1 MPSLAKPPFAVPFSQ
16 SCTSGVTSTTK
27 YESALPTGMPVAK
40 GVGDIVGGEEGVSVD
55 SVQALLIG

>member
-1 MPSLAKPPFAVPFSQ
+1 MPSFRKPPFAEPFSQ
-16 SCTSGVTSTTK
+16 SFTSGVTSTTR

-40 GVGDIVGGEEGVSVD
+40 GVEVIIGGEEVVRVD